1 MSVSEPPASADPAAG
16 HPAPARGDLL
26 AAVDRSPEAAA
37 AHDRS
42 AWVGLFAD
50 DGQIED
56 PVGSAPHRGHDRIG
70 RFYDTFIG
78 PRDIAFGPGVD
89 VVHGCTVVRDL
100 TLHVTMGAALT
111 MAIPAY
117 LRYDLTPVP
126 HGYAITRLRAH
137 WELPS
142 MVLEFARGG
151 IASVRPGLGLGRGLL
166 RNQGPAGAVG
176 FASGFRRAGAG
187 RRRQV
192 TDLLDDACAGN
203 EVAVRRRLSGDV
215 PVTVGDGDRISASDL
230 AARLRGG
237 RWQKAITAG
246 STVTAGVEVD
256 GQRGVLFTDVGSGS
270 GAVGAVRLFIEDR

>member
-1 MSVSEPPASADPAAG
+1 MWVSEPPAPAAG
-16 HPAPARGDLL
+16 PPAPARGDLL
-26 AAVDRSPEAAA
+26 AAVERSPEAAA
-37 AHDRS
+37 AHERS
-42 AWVGLFAD
+42 AWVGLFAA

-100 TLHVTMGAALT
+100 TLHVTMGASLT

-117 LRYDLTPVP
+117 LRYDLTPVR

-142 MVLEFARGG
+142 MVLEFARSG
-151 IASVRPGLGLGRGLL
+151 IASVRPGLGLGLGLL
-166 RNQGPAGAVG
+166 RNQGLAGAVG

-187 RRRQV
+187 RRRKV

-237 RWQKAITAG
+237 RWRKAITAG
-246 STVTAGVEVD
+246 NTVTAGVEVD
-256 GQRGVLFTDVGSGS
+256 GQRGVLFTDVGSGP
-270 GAVGAVRLFIEDR
+270 GAVTAVRLFIEDR

>member
-1 MSVSEPPASADPAAG
+1 MSEPPVPEPSASVRD
-16 HPAPARGDLL
+16 DLL
-26 AAVDRSPEAAA
+26 AAVERSPEAAA
-37 AHDRS
+37 AHDRA
-42 AWVGLFAD
+42 AWVGLFAV

-78 PRDIAFGPGVD
+78 PRDIAFGRSVD
-89 VVHGCTVVRDL
+89 VVHGLTVVRDL
-100 TLHVTMGAALT
+100 TLHVTMGVELT

-117 LRYDLTPVP
+117 LRYDLTPVRR
-126 HGYAITRLRAH
+126 GYAITRLRAH
-137 WELPS
+137 WELPA

-215 PVTVGDGDRISASDL
+215 PVTVGDRDRISASDL
-230 AARLRGG
+230 VSRLRGG
-237 RWQKAITAG
+237 RWEKAINAG
-246 STVTAGVEVD
+246 DTVTAGVEVD
-256 GQRGVLFTDVGSGS
+256 GHRGVLFTDVGSGS
-270 GAVGAVRLFIEDR
+270 AAVAAVRLFMEDR

>member
-1 MSVSEPPASADPAAG
+1 MG
-16 HPAPARGDLL
+16 
-26 AAVDRSPEAAA
+26 
-37 AHDRS
+37 
-42 AWVGLFAD
+42 GLFAA

-78 PRDIAFGPGVD
+78 PRDIAFGRSAD
-89 VVHGCTVVRDL
+89 VVHGLTVVRDL
-100 TLHVTMGAALT
+100 TLHVTMATSLT

-117 LRYDLTPVP
+117 LRYDLAPAQP
-126 HGYAITRLRAH
+126 GYAITRLRAY
-137 WELPS
+137 WELPAI
-142 MVLEFARGG
+142 VVEFARGG

-203 EVAVRRRLSGDV
+203 EVAVRRRLSGV
-215 PVTVGDGDRISASDL
+215 PVTVGDADRISASDL

-246 STVTAGVEVD
+246 ATVAAGVEVD
-256 GQRGVLFTDVGSGS
+256 GHRGVLFTDVGVGPA
-270 GAVGAVRLFIEDR
+270 AVSAVRLFIEDR